1 MDFFIASQPK
11 MPMKKW
17 DVRFCKLAKYI
28 SKWSKDPNAK
38 VGAVLVSNKG
48 GRISV
53 GYNGFPSG
61 VQDSKERLDNNEKKL
76 EIVVH
81 AELNTLIS
89 AGSNTDGATIYV
101 WGKPICAKCA
111 GSIIQAGVKRVVSLK
126 PKSADESNSK
136 WDKSGAIAKEMFEEA
151 GIIIDFYVFENKKIT
166 NKTKKSQ

>member
-1 MDFFIASQPK
+1 ME
-11 MPMKKW
+11 KW

-28 SKWSKDPNAK
+28 SKWSKDPNAQ

-53 GYNGFPSG
+53 GYNGFPMG
-61 VQDSKERLDNNEKKL
+61 VEDSIERLTNNEKKL

-81 AELNTLIS
+81 AELNALIS
-89 AGSNTDGATIYV
+89 AGSSTDGSTIYV

-126 PKSADESNSK
+126 PKNPDESDSK

-151 GIIIDFYVFENKKIT
+151 GVIVDFYTVEKKV
-166 NKTKKSQ
+166 KKLYY